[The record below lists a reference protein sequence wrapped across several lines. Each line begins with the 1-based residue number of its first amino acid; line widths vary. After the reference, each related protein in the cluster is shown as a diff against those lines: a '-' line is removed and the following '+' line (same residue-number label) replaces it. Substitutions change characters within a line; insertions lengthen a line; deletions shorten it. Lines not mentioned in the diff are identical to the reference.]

1 MKILSIDPGSKYI
14 GFAFFENK
22 KLKDS
27 GVIDCSKIH
36 KDDKYL
42 FIFQEIKS
50 LILLKDVD
58 MVLVEAMKHFRNAK
72 VSRLL
77 NEIVGVIKLA
87 TYTCGGCMDEVHPLT
102 MKKYIT
108 GNGKASKEDVIDAIK
123 KKFKIKMELGSDEA
137 DAIGLGWTHI
147 NGV

>member
-1 MKILSIDPGSKYI
+1 
-14 GFAFFENK
+14 
-22 KLKDS
+22 
-27 GVIDCSKIH
+27 
-36 KDDKYL
+36 
-42 FIFQEIKS
+42 
-50 LILLKDVD
+50 
-58 MVLVEAMKHFRNAK
+58 
-72 VSRLL
+72 
-77 NEIVGVIKLA
+77 
-87 TYTCGGCMDEVHPLT
+87 MDEVHPLT